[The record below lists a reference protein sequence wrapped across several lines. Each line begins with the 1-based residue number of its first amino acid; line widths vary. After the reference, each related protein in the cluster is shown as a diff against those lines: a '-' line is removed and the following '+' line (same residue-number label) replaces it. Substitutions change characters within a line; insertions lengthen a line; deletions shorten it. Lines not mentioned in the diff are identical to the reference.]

1 MVVVIVVVASVC
13 VYFVCFLFSIS
24 FFWGVCV
31 FVYGVCWGF
40 FKLGW
45 GGFLVFKVILFTLSY
60 ISHVVNVRL
69 EDSWGHGTL
78 VVCLL

>member
-1 MVVVIVVVASVC
+1 M
-13 VYFVCFLFSIS
+13 YFVCFLFSIC
-24 FFWGVCV
+24 FWVFLCVCLW
-31 FVYGVCWGF
+31 GWGF

-69 EDSWGHGTL
+69 EDSWGDGTL
-78 VVCLL
+78 VLCLL